1 MNATAVNSDD
11 TLQRDQS
18 FAKNLFFGE
27 ILEENLFP
35 YPAMRERDREVLGSM
50 VDAIDDFLTDK
61 HADFKKWDR
70 EAHQPE
76 EFIRGLRDMGLFGLI
91 IPE

>member
-1 MNATAVNSDD
+1 MNETTVTSDD
-11 TLQRDQS
+11 SLQRDQS

-50 VDAIDDFLTDK
+50 VDAIDDLLSDK
-61 HADFKKWDR
+61 HADFKQWDCEARILGRRQGR
-70 EAHQPE
+70 EGVAPV
-76 EFIRGLRDMGLFGLI
+76 LF
-91 IPE
+91 PR